1 MTTYLPILRSRAA
14 ELRGLKE
21 LPENTRDRLFP
32 IVELT
37 RSRRTS
43 KNPGGEIRKSVEAVC
58 EIMGKRPFVVDLTS
72 LESLQNSEFEHLL
85 DDSDGFKAWA
95 DFAKALLP
103 ERCVP
108 ILHLLEPFEFPAFQ
122 SQVRQLREKFARV
135 AIRVPTSYRDFDN
148 LLQACDQTFLNLTDV
163 VLTLDAGYV
172 NQNGMAG
179 TLPRLAEML
188 EALGGRQFCNVSVAA
203 SSFPNSVVSAGGD
216 DEVGQFPLYE
226 VVLWNELQKRFA
238 WLDYGD
244 YAAIH
249 PMDFVGTVTNWVPR
263 VDVMLNDSFYYH
275 RYRRSDGGYVRAAQE
290 ARRDRRY
297 APLVSWAQN
306 NIEAAA
312 AGVPNGRSPSFWIA
326 NRVNFHLARQVA
338 RVVG

>member
-21 LPENTRDRLFP
+21 LPGSTLDKFFP

-43 KNPGGEIRKSVEAVC
+43 KNPSGEIQKSVEAIC
-58 EIMGKRPFVVDLTS
+58 DIMGQRPFVVDLTS
-72 LESLQNSEFEHLL
+72 LASLQNAEFERVL
-85 DDSDGFKAWA
+85 DDTDGFKAWT
-95 DFAKALLP
+95 DFAVALLP
-103 ERCVP
+103 SHCVP
-108 ILHLLEPFEFPAFQ
+108 VVHLLEPFELAPFQ
-122 SQVRQLREKFARV
+122 QQVQRLHAKFSRV
-135 AIRVPTSYRDFDN
+135 AIRVPTSYRDFEP
-148 LLQACDQTFLNLTDV
+148 LLLACDRTFSTLQEV

-172 NQNGMAG
+172 NKNSVAG
-179 TLPRLAEML
+179 ALPRLTEML
-188 EALGGRQFCNVSVAA
+188 TAVGARNFCNVSVAS

-216 DEVGQFPLYE
+216 DEVGDFPLYE
-226 VVLWNELQKRFA
+226 VFLWTELHRRFPQ
-238 WLDYGD
+238 LDYGD

-263 VDVMLNDSFYYH
+263 VDVMLDDSFYYH
-275 RYRRSDGGYVRAAQE
+275 RYRRSDGGYVRAAQA

-297 APLVSWAQN
+297 VPLISWAQT
-306 NIEAAA
+306 NIDAAA

-338 RVVG
+338 RVVR

>member
-1 MTTYLPILRSRAA
+1 MTTYLPIIRSRAA

-21 LPENTRDRLFP
+21 LPGTTRSKLFP

-43 KNPGGEIRKSVEAVC
+43 KNPNGDIQKSVEAIC
-58 EIMGKRPFVVDLTS
+58 DIMEKRPFVVDLTS
-72 LESLQNSEFEHLL
+72 LVSLQNAEFDQIL
-85 DDSDGFKAWA
+85 DDEDGFKTWT
-95 DFAKALLP
+95 DFALASFP
-103 ERCVP
+103 DHCVP
-108 ILHLLEPFEFPAFQ
+108 VVHLLEPFELQPFQ
-122 SQVRQLREKFARV
+122 LQMERLRVKFSRV
-135 AIRVPTSYRDFDN
+135 AIRVPTSYRDFN
-148 LLQACDQTFLNLTDV
+148 ELLEACDQTFSDLRTV

-172 NQNGMAG
+172 NQSSMAG
-179 TLPRLAEML
+179 AVPRLTEML
-188 EALGGRQFCNVSVAA
+188 SAVNGRNFCNVSIAS

-216 DEVGQFPLYE
+216 DDVGHFPLYE
-226 VVLWNELQKRFA
+226 VLLWNQLHARFP

-249 PMDFVGTVTNWVPR
+249 PIDFTGTVTNWVPR
-263 VDVMLNDSFYYH
+263 VDVMLDDSFFYH

-297 APLVSWAQN
+297 VPLTSWAQN

-312 AGVPNGRSPSFWIA
+312 SGTPNGLSPSFWIA
-326 NRVNFHLARQVA
+326 NRVNFHLARQVV
-338 RVVG
+338 RVGR